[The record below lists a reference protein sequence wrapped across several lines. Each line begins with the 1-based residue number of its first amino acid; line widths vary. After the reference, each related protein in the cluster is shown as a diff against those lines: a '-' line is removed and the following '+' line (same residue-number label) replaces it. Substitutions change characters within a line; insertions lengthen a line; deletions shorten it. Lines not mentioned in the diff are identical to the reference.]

1 MKILK
6 TLCLLAFAA
15 VMPAMLTSCDDD
27 DEPSSS
33 ASGSASD
40 DDDEPSSSASSSS
53 SAPYFGLRDC
63 GKVISSI
70 QGCDGYN
77 SIQFSFVYD
86 GSGRVFVVNC
96 ENSSS
101 YANTSYDYNSQ
112 RCEVVTEYDRNKI
125 ISFDAD
131 ANGRFN
137 SLTYEYDSRDRKR
150 AYEFKYNSDG
160 NVISVVETH
169 SQVLDG
175 KWINHRCCTYTLIW
189 DGDLLTSVSCTKR
202 YEYNPTYD
210 SEYEVKITYSDVV
223 NKYRIPLC
231 GLSTMLFNEFPNEL
245 SIAPSK
251 LPKKAECY
259 VQDGQGEEEY
269 VYACRYTL
277 DDEGFIESEYI
288 EDNADGENYADVRYT
303 YADKEF

>member
-33 ASGSASD
+33 AS
-40 DDDEPSSSASSSS
+40 SSYSGPA
-53 SAPYFGLRDC
+53 FGLRDC

-70 QGCDGYN
+70 QQRTY
-77 SIQFSFVYD
+77 SQSFSFVYD
-86 GSGRVFVVNC
+86 GSGRVIEFKGYDETV
-96 ENSSS
+96 
-101 YANTSYDYNSQ
+101 SYDYNSQ
-112 RCEVVTEYDRNKI
+112 TGEVVTKFDRKEK

-131 ANGRFN
+131 ANGRFK
-137 SLTYEYDSRDRKR
+137 SLTRENSWEKD

-169 SQVLDG
+169 FEELDG
-175 KWINHRCCTYTLIW
+175 KWTNSWSGTFTFKW
-189 DGDLLTSVSCTKR
+189 DRDLLTSVSWTWKD
-202 YEYNPTYD
+202 EDGST
-210 SEYEVKITYSDVV
+210 SVAEMKITYSDDD
-223 NKYRIPLC
+223 NKYRTPLC
-231 GLSTMLFNEFPNEL
+231 GLTALMFGELLYPNEL
-245 SIAPSK
+245 SIAPAK
-251 LPKKAECY
+251 LPKKLEY
-259 VQDGQGEEEY
+259 NEPGEGEY
-269 VYACRYTL
+269 EYACRYTL

-288 EDNADGENYADVRYT
+288 EDKADGEDFADVRYT

>member
-1 MKILK
+1 MKIQK
-6 TLCLLAFAA
+6 TLCQQAFAA
-15 VMPAMLTSCDDD
+15 VMPALLTSC
-27 DEPSSS
+27 
-33 ASGSASD
+33 

-70 QGCDGYN
+70 QIGDAFGFV
-77 SIQFSFVYD
+77 QFSFVYD
-86 GSGRVFVVNC
+86 GSGRVVKSDYYDD
-96 ENSSS
+96 EAKRNS
-101 YANTSYDYNSQ
+101 TVSYDYNSQ
-112 RCEVVTEYDRNKI
+112 TGKAAKEYESDKI
-125 ISFDAD
+125 VSFDAD

-169 SQVLDG
+169 SQVLVG
-175 KWINHRCCTYTLIW
+175 KWINHKCCTYTLIW

-259 VQDGQGEEEY
+259 VQGGQGEGEY
-269 VYACRYTL
+269 EFACRYTF

-288 EDNADGENYADVRYT
+288 EDKADSEEYADVRYT

>member
-33 ASGSASD
+33 AS
-40 DDDEPSSSASSSS
+40 SSYSGPA
-53 SAPYFGLRDC
+53 FGLRDC

-70 QGCDGYN
+70 EERTYN
-77 SIQFSFVYD
+77 NQPFSFVYD
-86 GSGRVFVVNC
+86 GSGRVIEVKGYDETV
-96 ENSSS
+96 
-101 YANTSYDYNSQ
+101 SYDYVSQ
-112 RCEVVTEYDRNKI
+112 TGEVVTKFDWNEK

-131 ANGRFN
+131 ANGRFK
-137 SLTYEYDSRDRKR
+137 SLTRENSWEKD

-259 VQDGQGEEEY
+259 VQDGQGEGEY
-269 VYACRYTL
+269 EYACRYTL

-288 EDNADGENYADVRYT
+288 EDNADGEEYADVRYT